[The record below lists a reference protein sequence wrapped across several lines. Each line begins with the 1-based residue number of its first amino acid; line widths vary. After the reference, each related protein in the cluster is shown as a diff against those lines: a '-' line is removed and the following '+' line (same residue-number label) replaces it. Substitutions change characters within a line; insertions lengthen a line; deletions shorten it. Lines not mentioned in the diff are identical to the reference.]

1 MRYFWKFYI
10 SLNINI
16 YHSTQT
22 AIKINFNQG
31 KICGGRRK
39 NPEHKTHNMNLKTVG
54 RSLIVATFLGIS
66 LSLSPTPVWAK
77 ATATQQKQN
86 GTVKGTVTDTKG
98 EGMIG
103 AVVQV
108 VGTNNSTYISDF
120 NGKYELRNV
129 EKGATIRV
137 IMMGYKCDDQVWK
150 GGELNFVM
158 SEESEMLDE
167 VVVTAMGIMRK
178 EKSLTYATQMLK
190 ADELMKTP
198 DANLINSLEG
208 KVSGITITPS
218 AGGAGGASKITLRGN
233 KSIMGDNAPLIV
245 VDGVPMTNSIRGQIG
260 DAATLTSGS
269 SAEGSDPLSMINPDD
284 IESMNILKG
293 ANAAALYGSR
303 AANGVVMITTK
314 KGKEGKLEVTF
325 NSSTTFDTP
334 LLTPEL
340 QNAYGGYRSGN
351 NTLLNNSWGDRLSG
365 DGKHIYQYA
374 ADKQYF
380 QTTNADGTP
389 HMLNAYLRNYANDD
403 IAAFYDMGV
412 NTTNSLS
419 VSGGTEK
426 IQTYASYSN
435 THSIG
440 MIDNNRYNRNT
451 FAFRQT
457 YKLWDRITF
466 GVNVNYNQA
475 KTKNRIGG
483 GTLGNPIYHLYTA
496 PRDVDMEYYKQ
507 NYSAKGQWWSSGNA
521 EGNGTQTWYEDMGD
535 GWMYEHRDHVLLEG
549 PMQQY
554 AFQSPAINNPYW
566 LRNMNFGESDEER
579 FSASFNATVKIIEG
593 LNFQARVSIDH
604 SKYQDEGGRYATT
617 WYDTEMY
624 RYGTYYLN
632 NSRTNEIYTD
642 YMLSYNKEFGKDWS
656 LSASAGYVGH
666 TIKGTSTNTYIGN
679 ATDDMTV
686 GGVAI
691 GVPKSVNMFEPSYGG
706 AGVTSKGT
714 SSNWDQAALV
724 TAQVGFKDVVFV
736 DASYR
741 QDWYR
746 PFRQF
751 AYLGTKESYGYF
763 GVGAN
768 AVLSDIIKLPKW
780 FTYAK
785 YRLSYSEVGNS
796 IPNTL
801 YNIISVNN
809 KNNTTNVSSR
819 NFFVPEPEKTKS
831 FETGLEMQFLRD
843 CLTFDVT
850 YYNSAMHNSYLEV
863 AGTNGKSQPVNS
875 GIIRNQGVE
884 LTLGY
889 DWKISRN
896 WRWKTSM
903 NFSYNHNEIEA
914 TSMDKYGNHKDM
926 ATSFAEGK
934 IQLLYRKGGAYGDL
948 YITDFTRYN
957 SDVYKYTVTEEVIID
972 RIPTMVEVTKYS
984 STPVTDANGNVI
996 SELVNKAGDIYI
1008 TNGKPSLGG
1017 YVSVTDGGKLRVRDA
1032 SKKFQKFAGNVNS
1045 KYQLSWS
1052 NTFTYKDFSLYF
1064 LINGRIGGK
1073 VVSLTEGYLDEIGA
1087 SERTGAARLNAEK
1100 NNIYTAD
1107 DKLGMYLND
1116 GRDLVAVEDY
1126 YTFVGSSYVGDYIYD
1141 ATNFRLRELSL
1152 GYTFRNLFGE
1162 YKNLSLSLVC
1172 RNLFFI
1178 YKDAPVDPDV
1188 SLSTANGLG
1197 GIDVFNYPSA
1207 RSFGLNIKVN
1217 L

>member
-1 MRYFWKFYI
+1 MLAKSKFSRI
-10 SLNINI
+10 NKNNMKLLKSVGKSLVAAAIMGI
-16 YHSTQT
+16 PLSAVPTQSWAST
-22 AIKINFNQG
+22 A
-31 KICGGRRK
+31 
-39 NPEHKTHNMNLKTVG
+39 V
-54 RSLIVATFLGIS
+54 V
-66 LSLSPTPVWAK
+66 
-77 ATATQQKQN
+77 QQDQQY
-86 GTVKGTVTDTKG
+86 GTVKGTVTSNSG
-98 EGMIG
+98 EEMIG
-103 AVVQV
+103 AVVYV
-108 VGTNNSTYISDF
+108 VGTQNSAFVDFDGTYIL
-120 NGKYELRNV
+120 KNV
-129 EKGATIRV
+129 KKGATIRATL
-137 IMMGYKCDDQVWK
+137 MGFTCEDKVWN
-150 GGELNFVM
+150 GGPLNFVM
-158 SEESEMLDE
+158 IEENNQLEE
-167 VVVTAMGIMRK
+167 FVVTAMGIMRK
-178 EKSLTYATQMLK
+178 EKSLTYATQMVK
-190 ADELMKTP
+190 ADDLFKAP

-269 SAEGSDPLSMINPDD
+269 NTEGSDPLSMINPDD
-284 IESMNILKG
+284 IESMNVLKG

-314 KGKEGKLEVTF
+314 KGKEGKMEVTF

-340 QNAYGGYRSGN
+340 QNAYGGYRAGN
-351 NTLLNNSWGDRLSG
+351 NSLLNNSWGDRLSG
-365 DGKHIYQYA
+365 NGKHVYQYA

-389 HMLNAYLRNYANDD
+389 NMLNAYLRNYANDD
-403 IAAFYDMGV
+403 IADFYDTGI
-412 NTTNSLS
+412 NTTNSVA

-457 YKLWDRITF
+457 YKLWDRITL

-496 PRDVDMEYYKQ
+496 PRDVDMGYYKD

-535 GWMYEHRDHVLLEG
+535 GWFFEHRDHALLEG

-566 LRNMNFGESDEER
+566 LRNMNFGETNEER
-579 FSASFNATVKIIEG
+579 FSASFNATVKLLEG

-604 SKYQDEGGRYATT
+604 SKYQSEGGRYATT

-624 RYGTYYLN
+624 RYGTYYLD

-642 YMLSYNKEFGKDWS
+642 YMLSYNKEIGKDWS
-656 LSASAGYVGH
+656 LSATAGYVGH
-666 TIKGTSTNTYIGN
+666 TIKGSSTNTYIGN
-679 ATDDMTV
+679 ATDDMTK
-686 GGVAI
+686 GSYSI
-691 GVPKSVNMFEPSYGG
+691 GIPTSVNMFEPNYGG
-706 AGVTSKGT
+706 AGVTRKGT

-724 TAQVGFKDVVFV
+724 TAQVGWKDFLFV

-751 AYLGTKESYGYF
+751 SYLGTDESYGYF

-768 AVLSDIIKLPKW
+768 AILSDVITLPEW

-796 IPNTL
+796 IPNDL
-801 YNIISVNN
+801 YNTVSINN
-809 KNNTTNVSSR
+809 VLGTTGVSSR
-819 NFFVPEPEKTKS
+819 NFFIPEPEKTKS
-831 FETGLEMQFLRD
+831 FETGLEMQFFND
-843 CLTFDVT
+843 CLNFDIT
-850 YYNSAMHNSYLEV
+850 YYNSAMHKSYLEV

-875 GIIRNQGVE
+875 GIIRNQGIE
-884 LTLGY
+884 LTVGY
-889 DWKISRN
+889 DWKITRN
-896 WRWKTSM
+896 LTWKTSA

-914 TSMDKYGNHKDM
+914 TSKDKYGNHKDM

-957 SDVYKYTVTEEVIID
+957 SDVYKYTQMEEVIID
-972 RIPTMVEVTKYS
+972 RIPTMQEVTRYS
-984 STPVTDANGNVI
+984 TSPVTDENGNVI
-996 SELVNKAGDIYI
+996 SELVNKKGDIYI

-1017 YVSVTDGGKLRVRDA
+1017 YVSVTDGGTLRVRDA

-1073 VVSLTEGYLDEIGA
+1073 VVSLTEGYLDEIG
-1087 SERTGAARLNAEK
+1087 SSKRTGAARLYAEK
-1100 NNIYTAD
+1100 NGIYTAD
-1107 DKLGMYLND
+1107 NKLGMYING

-1162 YKNLSLSLVC
+1162 YKNLNVSLVC
-1172 RNLFFI
+1172 RNLFFL
-1178 YKDAPVDPDV
+1178 YKEAPVDPDV

>member
-1 MRYFWKFYI
+1 MK
-10 SLNINI
+10 L
-16 YHSTQT
+16 
-22 AIKINFNQG
+22 
-31 KICGGRRK
+31 
-39 NPEHKTHNMNLKTVG
+39 LKSVG
-54 RSLIVATFLGIS
+54 RSLIVAAIMGIPLSFL
-66 LSLSPTPVWAK
+66 PTETWAS
-77 ATATQQKQN
+77 TTVVQQDPQY
-86 GTVKGTVTDTKG
+86 GTVKGTVKSDKG
-98 EGMIG
+98 EEMIG
-103 AVVQV
+103 AVVYV
-108 VGTNNSTYISDF
+108 VGTQNSAFVDFDGSYILNNV
-120 NGKYELRNV
+120 K
-129 EKGATIRV
+129 KGATIRATLMGFTCEDKIWNGGSLDF
-137 IMMGYKCDDQVWK
+137 IMIEEDNQLE
-150 GGELNFVM
+150 EL
-158 SEESEMLDE
+158 
-167 VVVTAMGIMRK
+167 VVTAMGIMRK
-178 EKSLTYATQMLK
+178 EKSLTYATQMVK
-190 ADELMKTP
+190 ADDLFKAP

-269 SAEGSDPLSMINPDD
+269 NTEGSDPLSMINPDD
-284 IESMNILKG
+284 IESMNVLKG

-314 KGKEGKLEVTF
+314 KGKEGKMEVTF

-334 LLTPEL
+334 LITPEL
-340 QNAYGGYRSGN
+340 QNAYGGYRAGN

-365 DGKHIYQYA
+365 EGKHVFEYA

-389 HMLNAYLRNYANDD
+389 NMLKAYLRNYANDD
-403 IAAFYDMGV
+403 IADFFDTGI
-412 NTTNSLS
+412 NTTNSIS

-440 MIDNNRYNRNT
+440 MIDANRYNRNT

-457 YKLWDRITF
+457 YKLWDRITL

-475 KTKNRIGG
+475 KTKNRVGG

-496 PRDVDMEYYKQ
+496 PRDVDMEYYKD

-521 EGNGTQTWYEDMGD
+521 EGQGTQNWFEDIG
-535 GWMYEHRDHVLLEG
+535 GLWLEHRDHALLEG

-566 LRNMNFGESDEER
+566 LKNMNFGTSNEER

-593 LNFQARVSIDH
+593 LNLQARVSIDH
-604 SKYQDEGGRYATT
+604 SKYQSEGGRYATT

-624 RYGTYYLN
+624 RYGTYYLD

-642 YMLSYNKEFGKDWS
+642 YMLSYNKEFDKDWT
-656 LSASAGYVGH
+656 LSATAGYVGH
-666 TIKGTSTNTYIGN
+666 TIKGTSTNTYIGA
-679 ATDDMTV
+679 ATDDMHR
-686 GGVAI
+686 GGVAVGI
-691 GVPKSVNMFEPSYGG
+691 PTSINMFEPRYGG
-706 AGVTSKGT
+706 AGVTNKGT

-724 TAQVGFKDVVFV
+724 TAQVGWKDFLFV

-751 AYLGTKESYGYF
+751 AYLGTDESYGYF

-768 AVLSDIIKLPKW
+768 AILSDVIKLPDW

-796 IPNTL
+796 IPNVL
-801 YNIISVNN
+801 YNSVSLNN
-809 KNNTTNVSSR
+809 VLGTAGVSSR
-819 NFFVPEPEKTKS
+819 NFFIPEPEKTKS
-831 FETGLEMQFLRD
+831 FETGLEMQFFND
-843 CLTFDVT
+843 CLNFDIT
-850 YYNSAMHNSYLEV
+850 YYNSAMHKSYLEV

-875 GIIRNQGVE
+875 GIIRNQGIE
-884 LTLGY
+884 LTVGY
-889 DWKISRN
+889 DWKINRD
-896 WRWKTSM
+896 WRWKTSA
-903 NFSYNHNEIEA
+903 NFSYNNNEIEA
-914 TSMDKYGNHKDM
+914 TSKDKWGNHKDM

-957 SDVYKYTVTEEVIID
+957 SDVYKYDTKETVIID
-972 RIPTMVEVTKYS
+972 RIPTEVTVTKYS
-984 STPVTDANGNVI
+984 STPVTDENGNVI
-996 SELVNKAGDIYI
+996 SELVNKKGDLYI

-1017 YVSVTDGGKLRVRDA
+1017 YVSVTDGGKLRVRD
-1032 SKKFQKFAGNVNS
+1032 SNKKFQKFAGNVNS

-1087 SERTGAARLNAEK
+1087 SKRSGAARLNAEK
-1100 NNIYTAD
+1100 NSIYTED
-1107 DKLGMYLND
+1107 GRLGMYINE
-1116 GRDLVAVEDY
+1116 GRNLVSIEDY
-1126 YTFVGSSYVGDYIYD
+1126 YTFVGTSYVGDYIYD

-1162 YKNLSLSLVC
+1162 YKNLNISLVC
-1172 RNLFFI
+1172 RNLFFL
-1178 YKDAPVDPDV
+1178 YKDSPVDPDV